1 MLGVLL
7 DLGLKFT
14 RSRPAALE
22 VVDEALGA
30 RLAEALGDRELAVS
44 VRPDLPEV
52 THALREM
59 ERGIGGDAP
68 PLSDALDAP
77 GVTVAQM
84 RAFAEA
90 ARDFSVRGQ
99 ISSMLAHEPASEQ
112 RKPYP
117 EQDNEVPFTVGVI
130 VLSAKM
136 AKADGIVAA
145 DEVKAFKEAFKV
157 SPAEMKHA
165 APVFNSAKR
174 DSANFE
180 TCAEQLVTVFKG
192 NRKLLEDVLDG
203 LFHIAKADAEVH
215 RQEEQFLAGVAKR
228 FGLTPSEF
236 NSIKARHMVADKRN
250 PFSGKASR
258 GRDGERKH
266 AASGFDLQFAQ
277 DRM

>member
-1 MLGVLL
+1 MSIWG
-7 DLGLKFT
+7 
-14 RSRPAALE
+14 
-22 VVDEALGA
+22 
-30 RLAEALGDRELAVS
+30 RL
-44 VRPDLPEV
+44 
-52 THALREM
+52 
-59 ERGIGGDAP
+59 
-68 PLSDALDAP
+68 
-77 GVTVAQM
+77 
-84 RAFAEA
+84 AEA

-192 NRKLLEDVLDG
+192 NRKLLEDVLEG
-203 LFHIAKADAEVH
+203 LFHISKADDQLHPREEKFLHEVA
-215 RQEEQFLAGVAKR
+215 RR
-228 FGLTPSEF
+228 FGISDTEF
-236 NSIKARHMVADKRN
+236 AYIKARHVAAAKRN
-250 PFSGKASR
+250 PYDVLGINPQITNDALKAHYRKLVADNHPDKLIAR
-258 GRDGERKH
+258 GVPKEFVAIATEKIAAINEAYGQIAKER
-266 AASGFDLQFAQ
+266 GI
-277 DRM
+277 